1 MRFRNTRSRL
11 AAAAL
16 LLTGVAVPAAAQEF
30 AAMDM
35 TGMGIYAMEDSVMD
49 AAGDS
54 VSSNRRG
61 SGRARVATA
70 PTVRL
75 TYKPS
80 MERRR
85 ANFAQFIEKTRKKN
99 PQAAADLQK
108 ELSSDVIEKIGG
120 AIGQFGMRADNVAD
134 AYAIWWLN
142 AWLASRQR
150 NDTPPARQIAAVRAQ
165 AARAMSS
172 VPEMA
177 SASDA
182 VKQEMAEANLI
193 QAAML
198 GSMMDDAEGNP
209 TKLRQ
214 LAAAVRKGAR
224 ATGLNLDAMDLT
236 DDGFVPG
243 GVGATEGADEEQVAA
258 APEAQQPNAEPTAQV
273 AAARNEGE
281 DNTVIYAV
289 AAAAAAGL
297 AGGAWLARSRKAGPD
312 QRA

>member
-11 AAAAL
+11 AATAL
-16 LLTGVAVPAAAQEF
+16 LLTGVAAPAAAQDF

-49 AAGDS
+49 AARGS

-61 SGRARVATA
+61 SGRARVAPA
-70 PTVRL
+70 PAVRL

-80 MERRR
+80 LERRR

-165 AARAMSS
+165 AARAMAS

-193 QAAML
+193 QAALL

-224 ATGLNLDAMDLT
+224 ASGLNLDAMDLT

-243 GVGATEGADEEQVAA
+243 GVGAAEGTSEEQVAA
-258 APEAQQPNAEPTAQV
+258 APEVPPTAEPTAQV

-297 AGGAWLARSRKAGPD
+297 AGGAWLARSRKSAAERQG
-312 QRA
+312 